1 MIYEFHRRW
10 RTYWRAI
17 MGELDQSG
25 FGRPI
30 REFLGRL
37 VAELTGKTGERGKGI
52 NFMQAFWFCMI
63 VVMFLRNGWTPFWVS
78 VFTGAALALFPS
90 LQRLVGGV
98 YRLARSVSPNEE
110 VYWDAEPP
118 HRRLPQ
124 VEAAG
129 YESTVASLV
138 SQRVETVIRR
148 WLENR

>member
-1 MIYEFHRRW
+1 MYETHRRW
-10 RTYWRAI
+10 RSYWRAI
-17 MGELDQSG
+17 MEELDQSG

-37 VAELTGKTGERGKGI
+37 VAELTGKTGDHGKGI
-52 NFMQAFWFCMI
+52 NFMQAFWICMV
-63 VVMFLRNGWTPFWVS
+63 VVMFLRNGWTPFWIS
-78 VFTGAALALFPS
+78 VFVGAALALFPS
-90 LQRLVGGV
+90 LRRLVSGV
-98 YRLARSVSPNEE
+98 YRLVRRLSPDGE

-118 HRRLPQ
+118 HRQLPQ

-148 WLENR
+148 RLENR